1 MASCSYWHLL
11 GDAAAGAAGAAAA
24 GAAGGDEG
32 GTSPEFVR
40 SSSEERHDSGTTRK
54 RRRELPRKTFARAV
68 PKRLYCARR
77 AWFQAS
83 EWVRD
88 TEAAVELMRSQMAGA
103 RAADI
108 CAARKAARSFGR
120 SAAGPTAP
128 PDAAAGAAV
137 EGDSDDEVAARVSG
151 VRAGSSADAPRP
163 WQDPAARRRDGQG
176 PKRCRAKG
184 PEGGGHGCPQ
194 SADPLRT
201 ERNRREKAR
210 KAAAQER
217 YFAGLLTKSEAAQRQ
232 DAWERSLERFQRYHM
247 RELRQAR
254 RSRSSRVAAGAAAE
268 ERRGQN

>member
-1 MASCSYWHLL
+1 MATCSYWHLL

-54 RRRELPRKTFARAV
+54 RRRELPRNTSARAV

-103 RAADI
+103 RAADV
-108 CAARKAARSFGR
+108 CASRKAARFFGR
-120 SAAGPTAP
+120 SAVGPSAA

-137 EGDSDDEVAARVSG
+137 EGDSDDEAAAGAAVEGDSDDE
-151 VRAGSSADAPRP
+151 GSSADAPRP
-163 WQDPAARRRDGQG
+163 SQDPAARRRHGQG
-176 PKRCRAKG
+176 PNLCRAKG

-194 SADPLRT
+194 SADPRRT
-201 ERNRREKAR
+201 ERNRRKKAR
-210 KAAAQER
+210 KVPLPSS
-217 YFAGLLTKSEAAQRQ
+217 GT
-232 DAWERSLERFQRYHM
+232 
-247 RELRQAR
+247 LRA
-254 RSRSSRVAAGAAAE
+254 SRA
-268 ERRGQN
+268 